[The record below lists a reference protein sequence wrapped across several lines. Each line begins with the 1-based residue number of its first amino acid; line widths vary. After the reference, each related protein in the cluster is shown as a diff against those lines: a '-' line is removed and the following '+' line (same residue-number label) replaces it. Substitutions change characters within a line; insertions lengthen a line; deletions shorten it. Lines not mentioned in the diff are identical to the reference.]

1 MLLLREL
8 ARHRIWLAISVIAV
22 GLALFFL
29 VFGQGGTALALLLA
43 AAMAIFLVGV
53 SVMFAHVDRRRV
65 MRHQLPP
72 GFELTSQFGPDFV
85 VIRGPSSESRMLFDG
100 IAGVET
106 ARGWV
111 LLRQRHRRV
120 HLIYPLALFP
130 PDDLA
135 RLRLVVAGYQPRE
148 GQ

>member
-72 GFELTSQFGPDFV
+72 G
-85 VIRGPSSESRMLFDG
+85 SS
-100 IAGVET
+100 
-106 ARGWV
+106 
-111 LLRQRHRRV
+111 
-120 HLIYPLALFP
+120 
-130 PDDLA
+130 
-135 RLRLVVAGYQPRE
+135 
-148 GQ
+148 